1 MSNRKKEID
10 LSSLID
16 KYSKNQDIVKEI
28 EKTLIDKKPDSISK
42 DEVEIDSL
50 YDISLFKQTKNIY
63 SSSPVEES
71 QRFLVNRRDNKNILL
86 TNIRAFLNL
95 KDNKLPVFLI
105 SLTEEEEISFVS
117 TYLKKEKENIL
128 FFTHMFISLKDRYS
142 EEKLSLLTSM
152 SPSQIRNIRRLFSL
166 PDVIK
171 DDIKNDCL
179 SYTKARLFLNLKE
192 EEQKKLYLLVKD
204 KKLSTRDIEL
214 LRKSMIGKRDK
225 YQIKLSGKRIIITF
239 LNEEDAKKTFDKI
252 YKNYL

>member
-63 SSSPVEES
+63 SSSPVEEN

-166 PDVIK
+166 PDAIK

-179 SYTKARLFLNLKE
+179 SYTKARLFLHLKE

-214 LRKSMIGKRDK
+214 LIKSMIGKRDK
-225 YQIKLSGKRIIITF
+225 YQIKLRGKRIIITF
-239 LNEEDAKKTFDKI
+239 LNEDDAKKTFDKI

>member
-1 MSNRKKEID
+1 
-10 LSSLID
+10 
-16 KYSKNQDIVKEI
+16 
-28 EKTLIDKKPDSISK
+28 
-42 DEVEIDSL
+42 
-50 YDISLFKQTKNIY
+50 
-63 SSSPVEES
+63 
-71 QRFLVNRRDNKNILL
+71 
-86 TNIRAFLNL
+86 
-95 KDNKLPVFLI
+95 
-105 SLTEEEEISFVS
+105 
-117 TYLKKEKENIL
+117 
-128 FFTHMFISLKDRYS
+128 
-142 EEKLSLLTSM
+142 M
-152 SPSQIRNIRRLFSL
+152 SPSQIRNIRRPFSL

-225 YQIKLSGKRIIITF
+225 YQIKLRGKRIIITF